1 MDKAAWANR
10 LINDPLFKELIN
22 DLKSVEIGK
31 FLASQDNDVDA
42 RELAYV
48 RWKVIESIENQLQ
61 SMGSQRTIDEKR
73 WKIL

>member
-10 LINDPLFKELIN
+10 LIEDPLFKELIN

-31 FLASQDNDVDA
+31 FLASTDDQIDVREAAYA
-42 RELAYV
+42 RL
-48 RWKVIESIENQLQ
+48 RVIESIENQLE
-61 SMGSQRTIDEKR
+61 SMGSQKTIDEKR